1 METQTVCGI
10 SVVDG
15 DWEKLKRFNIAEL
28 YPKPAESATAPTDN
42 AEIKT

>member
-1 METQTVCGI
+1 MVNQTVCGI

-28 YPKPAESATAPTDN
+28 YPKSAESAAASTED
-42 AEIKT
+42 AEIKI